1 MQPDSTVLN
10 TDIIKVL
17 GTTLVW
23 HYAKMLCSLGAET
36 VSMVP
41 LLSFFELL

>member
-1 MQPDSTVLN
+1 MQPHSTGLN
-10 TDIIKVL
+10 TGVIKVL

-36 VSMVP
+36 VSMDP
-41 LLSFFELL
+41 LLSFLELL